1 METYQLV
8 NGQTIPKI
16 GFGTWQLEDGE
27 PVIQAVKNALNA
39 GYRHI
44 DTAQTYGNEA
54 GVGQA
59 IQASDV
65 PREEIFLT
73 TKIWND
79 KGTYEDTLASFEES
93 LNKLQTNYVDLLL
106 IHWPNPK
113 PFRQEPGFEVRNREV
128 WRALETLYKEGKAK
142 AIGVSNFLEKH
153 LEPLFQTAE
162 IKPMVN
168 QIKLAPGLSQDE
180 LVAYCRD
187 HDILV
192 EAYSPL
198 GSGQIFDNQELQA
211 IADKH
216 DRSLAQIAL
225 AWSLAHDF
233 LPLPRSKTPK
243 HILSNYEVFDI
254 DLTPEEVRQIDQ
266 IKDLTEAPDPDTKDF

>member
-8 NGQTIPKI
+8 NGRTIPKI

-65 PREEIFLT
+65 PRDEIFLT

-113 PFRQEPGFEVRNREV
+113 PFRQERGFESRTRDV
-128 WRALETLYKEGKAK
+128 WRAL
-142 AIGVSNFLEKH
+142 
-153 LEPLFQTAE
+153 
-162 IKPMVN
+162 
-168 QIKLAPGLSQDE
+168 
-180 LVAYCRD
+180 
-187 HDILV
+187 
-192 EAYSPL
+192 
-198 GSGQIFDNQELQA
+198 
-211 IADKH
+211 
-216 DRSLAQIAL
+216 
-225 AWSLAHDF
+225 
-233 LPLPRSKTPK
+233 
-243 HILSNYEVFDI
+243 
-254 DLTPEEVRQIDQ
+254 
-266 IKDLTEAPDPDTKDF
+266 